1 MKVRV
6 VGAGPAGLYLAILLK
21 KADPLHDVAVIERN
35 APDATF
41 GWGVVFSEETLGSLR
56 DADPETHLRIT
67 DTFARWPTVD
77 IRYRGR
83 LLRSR
88 GHAFSAIARKLLLQI
103 LQERA
108 REVGVELTFHTEVE
122 ELPEVDLLV
131 GADGVNSLVRRT
143 YAEQF
148 GARVQPQGC
157 KYVWFG
163 TDLVLDAFTF
173 IFKETEAG
181 LVQVHAYPFD
191 ENTSTWIIECPH
203 ATWRALGFDAMGEGE
218 SLAACEALFA
228 EELGG
233 HRLLSNRSLWTDFML
248 VRNESWHHGNVVLL
262 GDAAHTAHFSIGSG
276 TKLAMEDAI
285 ALAQAFQRHPRD
297 LERAL
302 VDYELERQPVVE
314 RFQQAAGDSAAYFTR
329 VSRYAHMDP
338 MPFAFNLLTRSGRV
352 THANLAQR
360 DPQFVRVLDAWF
372 HGGGDL
378 RPGAVAPPPMFAPW
392 NGLRNRVVRAT
403 DDPERMPELA
413 LSGAGLVLAGPVA
426 VCPEGRITPDT
437 PTLDAPVSVSRV
449 ARIPPDPRT
458 LAAPVSVSPVCRVTP
473 DTPTLAADWR
483 LDEVHAAGAQAGL
496 LLTHA
501 GRRGSTRPRLHGADI
516 PLREGGWPL
525 LAPSP
530 IAYAP
535 RMPVPRA
542 MTPDDMAAVRAD
554 FAAAAAC
561 AAALGFDVLELDMGH
576 GYLLGSFLSPAANRR
591 EDEYGADRLRFPLE
605 VLDAVRDAWPKER
618 LLAVR
623 LGVMDGTRHGLQL
636 GDGIAIARELTSH
649 GCGLVHV
656 VAGQTVPEAPRADY
670 RRGFLTPLADRVRA
684 EARVPTLVGGHLTM
698 PDEANTILGAGR
710 ADLVLL
716 EVPETDLERLAAPEP
731 ERAVAL
737 A

>member
-1 MKVRV
+1 MKVRI

-21 KADPLHDVAVIERN
+21 KADPRHDVAVIERN

-108 REVGVELTFHTEVE
+108 REVGVELTFHTEVA
-122 ELPEVDLLV
+122 ELPEADLLV

-143 YAEQF
+143 RAEEF

-173 IFKETEAG
+173 VFKETEAG

-203 ATWRALGFDAMGEGE
+203 DTWRALGFDAMDEAE
-218 SLAACEALFA
+218 SLAACEALFG
-228 EELGG
+228 EELRG

-248 VRNESWHHGNVVLL
+248 VRNESWHHAGVVLL

-329 VSRYAHMDP
+329 VSRYAHMNP

-372 HGGGDL
+372 HGGEL

-403 DDPERMPELA
+403 EDPGHMPELA
-413 LSGAGLVLAGPVA
+413 LSGAGLVIAGPVA
-426 VCPEGRITPDT
+426 VSPQGRITPDT
-437 PTLDAPVSVSRV
+437 PTLD
-449 ARIPPDPRT
+449 IH
-458 LAAPVSVSPVCRVTP
+458 
-473 DTPTLAADWR
+473 WR
-483 LDEVHAAGAQAGL
+483 LEEVHAAGAQAGL

-501 GRRGSTRPRLHGADI
+501 GRRGSTRPRVHGADI

-535 RMPVPRA
+535 RMPAPRA
-542 MTPDDMAAVRAD
+542 MTVEDMAAVRAD
-554 FAAAAAC
+554 FAAAGARAT
-561 AAALGFDVLELDMGH
+561 ALGFDMLEVDMGH
-576 GYLLGSFLSPAANRR
+576 GYLLASFLSPASNRR

-605 VLDAVRDAWPKER
+605 VLDAVRGAWPEER

-623 LGVMDGTRHGLQL
+623 LNVMDGTRGGLQL
-636 GDGIAIARELTSH
+636 SDGIAIARELAEH

-684 EARVPTLVGGHLTM
+684 EARVPTLVGGHLTT

-716 EVPETDLERLAAPEP
+716 DVPETELERLAAPEP
-731 ERAVAL
+731 EAAVAL